1 MRGAVEVL
9 DLRVGA
15 EPARDQIHTLELLAE
30 ESGRGHQSAGFG
42 DDEIH
47 SGRPHPGAVDREL
60 TRPSRRFG
68 ESTHVEP
75 LTTGAEPDETEGA
88 LDGGATPEEPEDWPP
103 LDWVAPDEDA
113 PDEELVD

>member
-47 SGRPHPGAVDREL
+47 SGRPDPGAVDREL